1 MNRRRRTEILIKGN
15 ENLARVLAGE
25 IKEKYEVC
33 EVESPNHGLVMIKMR
48 ETAKRELFYLG
59 EILVS
64 EAKVYVDG
72 TLGMGIVSGD
82 NEELANNLAIIDGAY
97 KRGLEEVGFWE
108 EVLIKEEKR
117 IEDNERKEEEKILST
132 KVDFS
137 TMDV

>member
-97 KRGLEEVGFWE
+97 KRGLEEVSFWE

>member
-97 KRGLEEVGFWE
+97 KRGLEEVNFWE